1 MRAYFR
7 VGFICKDSFRFG
19 GANSRS
25 RVALKQVGG
34 GRVNQG
40 YSAKDAKEF
49 LPHKVFQMQ
58 PNNSATYSYL

>member
-1 MRAYFR
+1 M
-7 VGFICKDSFRFG
+7 
-19 GANSRS
+19 
-25 RVALKQVGG
+25 ALKQMGG
-34 GRVNQG
+34 GRVNLG